1 MKYLLPVKVFFTKHK
16 RALIKHSL
24 YAAGYFFLAMAAVGL
39 RVFHPLHFLVALPF
53 LVLCLRHLFSI
64 LLLDSHRIQK
74 SSAFRRIKQGYR
86 SYATY
91 IFLCLFIGIFFYVTA
106 QVIPSD
112 KNPFAGMTDAEL
124 AAHVDESL
132 TVSVLYLDQLEVT
145 GTTLLDSGLLTK
157 ETLTADELALLK
169 TYWDDF
175 IQATRDS
182 EQITEIHRYFN
193 QISYWSLRDTHT
205 KSFVISYTLYLKKFE
220 LFGRIIALTGNNER
234 VIKALNENSA
244 AFGGKGSYYDI
255 RDRHVGD
262 ETFLRRNL
270 GRAYLWFLETTVDT
284 TTFGEDFNAFVRE
297 SKDSY
302 AYLFANPFTTIG
314 IVTAKHSSDIENGL
328 FNSWFP
334 IQKNV
339 ADTMGKIQVSAR
351 KVPLIS
357 YDDVDRMRDTLEP
370 GDILIERRNWHVSNV
385 GIPGFWPH
393 AALHLG
399 TLETASTFFAELFP
413 YRGYDSFALLLETE
427 HPNFYAQYQNV
438 DMAGYPYAVIEGQ
451 APGIILQSLEKSA
464 MADYVGVLRPRL
476 EKEATLQAILR
487 AIGNYGKPYDYNFDF
502 ETRDEIV
509 CSELVYDA
517 YLKGDNKP
525 GLTFAL
531 TETSGRKIV
540 SPNDMV
546 KKFYEEHGTPEQ
558 ELDFVYF
565 IDGNENLKKAFVKDE
580 NAFLT
585 TWTRSKFSHLQE

>member
-1 MKYLLPVKVFFTKHK
+1 MSRLITIQTFFRKHR
-16 RALIKHSL
+16 RALMSHSL
-24 YAAGYFFLAMAAVGL
+24 YALSYLFLAMAVVGL
-39 RVFHPLHFLVALPF
+39 RIFHPHHFLIALPF
-53 LVLCLRHLFSI
+53 LALCLRHLFS
-64 LLLDSHRIQK
+64 LLLLNNHLIQK
-74 SSAFRRIKQGYR
+74 SSTILRIKQWYR
-86 SYATY
+86 RYATY
-91 IFLCLFIGIFFYVTA
+91 IFIAVFVGIFFYIAA
-106 QVIPSD
+106 QVTPSD
-112 KNPFAGMTDAEL
+112 KNPFAQMTEQEL
-124 AAHVDESL
+124 SAHIDDSL
-132 TVSVLYLDQLEVT
+132 DVSVLYLDQLEVT

-157 ETLTADELALLK
+157 EALTADELTLLQN
-169 TYWDDF
+169 YWNDF
-175 IQATRDS
+175 IRATRDS
-182 EQITEIHRYFN
+182 ETITEIHRYFN
-193 QISYWSLRDTHT
+193 QISYWSQTDEHT

-220 LFGRIIALTGNNER
+220 LFGRIIATTGNNER
-234 VIKALNENSA
+234 VIKALNEQSE

-270 GRAYLWFLETTVDT
+270 GRGYLWFLENTVDT
-284 TTFGEDFNAFVRE
+284 TAFGEDFNAFMKAA
-297 SKDSY
+297 KDSY
-302 AYLFANPFTTIG
+302 AYLSTNSFTTLG
-314 IVTAKHSSDIENGL
+314 IIATKHSDDIENGL

-357 YDDVDRMRDTLEP
+357 YEDVDRMRGSLNP

-399 TLETASTFFAELFP
+399 TSDAADIFFADVFP
-413 YRGYDSFALLLETE
+413 YQGYPSFTALLQAEFSD
-427 HPNFYAQYQNV
+427 FYTKYQGT
-438 DMAGYPYAVIEGQ
+438 DESGYPYAVIEGQ

-476 EKEATLQAILR
+476 EKKDLLQAVLR
-487 AIGNYGKPYDYNFDF
+487 AIGNHGKPYDYNFDF

-517 YLKGDNKP
+517 YLPGQNKH
-525 GLTFAL
+525 GLTFTL
-531 TETSGRKIV
+531 TVTSGRKII

-546 KKFYEEHGTPEQ
+546 KKFYEEHGTPQQ

-565 IDGNENLKKAFVKDE
+565 IDGNESLQKAFVKDE